1 MDVIGIYLLQK
12 ESIDDLWWFSCGD
25 YYDSSVLSNKLSGQS
40 AGTLGQV
47 MTDEHGTASFRLLN
61 RFIRVPDIIGR
72 SFVVQTS
79 DSQ

>member
-1 MDVIGIYLLQK
+1 L
-12 ESIDDLWWFSCGD
+12 FSCGD
-25 YYDSSVLSNKLSGQS
+25 YYDSTAVLSSQKLSNES

-47 MTDEHGTASFRLLN
+47 MTDERGTADFRLLN
-61 RFIRVPDIIGR
+61 RHIRVPDIIGR